1 MLRMGGDSQRRA
13 EAGLHT
19 QPGQEVRRNCRPLG
33 HSFSAQLGALHYCQK
48 WGPDGGA
55 DPGRGEGSGVSSVP
69 LSRHRWLVKSCK
81 PAPQTQSESTEE
93 GEAQA
98 VETHYIFWVSR
109 EVRTRQRPRSSQGET
124 REPDTE
130 MDRGTSSIIS
140 TGPRS
145 QA

>member
-1 MLRMGGDSQRRA
+1 MTGRDRRAVTLRMGGDSQRLA

-69 LSRHRWLVKSCK
+69 LSRHRWLVKSRK
-81 PAPQTQSESTEE
+81 PAPQNQSESTEE
-93 GEAQA
+93 RGG
-98 VETHYIFWVSR
+98 
-109 EVRTRQRPRSSQGET
+109 SSCGDSLHFLGQQGRKNQT
-124 REPDTE
+124 DTE
-130 MDRGTSSIIS
+130 EQPGRDQR
-140 TGPRS
+140 
-145 QA
+145 A